1 MKARNLERL
10 FVSFRD
16 RGDGAA
22 LAAVFDHTS
31 EELLQVACHLLRDPS
46 LAEDVV
52 QATFLT
58 AIRQAERYDGSS
70 PVQGWLYGILWRE
83 AAKVRR
89 DSARQADPSQLVARS
104 AEDPADS
111 LAAAEVPEEVVRAL
125 RRLPDPYREV
135 VEPHLCEGRSPGEI
149 ARQLGRSP
157 GTVRSQIHRG
167 LERLRRSLPA
177 GLAPAQGMIALK
189 LRGLEAVRESVLA
202 SAGASSNAAATSAGG
217 GGLASALS
225 GALVLK
231 GLAVAA
237 SVGAVALAGR
247 WFFAA
252 GTFDGSPLAD
262 ASVLAAPRG
271 DTSPAAAPT
280 AQPANDSEPPSSV
293 ARASIEPAPA
303 SIQGP
308 DTSVEYWLA
317 RFRAVGDDWSSGWAV
332 AAEVAKLP
340 PADALRIMTG
350 VWPHLPVPVKE
361 QVLKPFVFDGGHPE
375 ALAMLHLAATDGAL
389 SVQER
394 AFSYLKDYAFQDFS
408 TDYEGYLR
416 WYAANEGRPL
426 ADVLT
431 ESAQRFVRDLLAL
444 SPTEL
449 AVRVHAVRRLDLHAG
464 TNAGVDLA
472 EVMRQ
477 AGGLRLLEACLLD
490 ADPELRSTALSWSSE
505 MGAGEAWLRTWVLPS
520 IEGGSDVDPQV
531 LDASFRALGRPECA
545 WAREP
550 LVAYLRRCTGDD
562 PGQASGAASALADIG
577 DARAIPQLI
586 EILLADREGK
596 LRYEVGYFGLA
607 RLTGVTWHESY
618 DGAWWLDWWDKNHRR
633 LPPEVQSMTIE
644 H

>member
-22 LAAVFDHTS
+22 LAAVFDRTS
-31 EELLQVACHLLRDPS
+31 EELLQVACHLVLDPS

-83 AAKVRR
+83 AAKIRR
-89 DSARQADPSQLVARS
+89 DGARQADPSQLVARS

-111 LAAAEVPEEVVRAL
+111 LAAAEVPEEIVRAL

-149 ARQLGRSP
+149 ARLLGRSP

-167 LERLRRSLPA
+167 LERLRRNLPA

-202 SAGASSNAAATSAGG
+202 SAGAPSNAAATAASS

-231 GLAVAA
+231 GIAVAA
-237 SVGAVALAGR
+237 SVGAIALAGR
-247 WFFAA
+247 WFLTEGSFGAEQVAA
-252 GTFDGSPLAD
+252 
-262 ASVLAAPRG
+262 ASVLAAPAN
-271 DTSPAAAPT
+271 DSAAAPT
-280 AQPANDSEPPSSV
+280 AHAANEAQAPSNA
-293 ARASIEPAPA
+293 ARASIEPPPA
-303 SIQGP
+303 AAQGP

-317 RFRAVGDDWSSGWAV
+317 RFRDVGDDWSRGWAV

-361 QVLKPFVFDGGHPE
+361 QVLKPFMFDGGHPE
-375 ALAMLHLAATDGAL
+375 ALAVLHLAATDGAL

-408 TDYEGYLR
+408 TDFEGYLR
-416 WYAANEGRPL
+416 WYAANEHKPL

-444 SPTEL
+444 SPSEL
-449 AVRVHAVRRLDLHAG
+449 AVRVHALRRLDLRAG
-464 TNAGVDLA
+464 ANAGVDLA

-505 MGAGEAWLRTWVLPS
+505 MGAGEPWLRTWVLPA
-520 IEGGSDVDPQV
+520 IEDGSKVDPQV
-531 LDASFRALGRPECA
+531 LDASFRALGRPSCA

-550 LVAYLRRCTGDD
+550 LVAYLRRCTPDD
-562 PGQASGAASALADIG
+562 PGQASNAASALADIG
-577 DARAIPQLI
+577 DARAIPPLI

-596 LRYEVGYFGLA
+596 LRYDVGYFGLA
-607 RLTGVTWHESY
+607 RLTGVTWNESY